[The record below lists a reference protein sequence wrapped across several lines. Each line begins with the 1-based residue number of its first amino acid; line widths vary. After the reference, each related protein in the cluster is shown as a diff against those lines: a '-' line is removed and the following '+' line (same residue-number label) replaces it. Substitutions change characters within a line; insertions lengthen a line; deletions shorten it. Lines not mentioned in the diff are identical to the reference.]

1 MHHTSTRQKRMTLQ
15 ELEKA
20 KTRLERRIDTLKR
33 ELITVL
39 QGIQFVNEDLAK
51 TLKANAI
58 LRI

>member
-1 MHHTSTRQKRMTLQ
+1 MHRTSTRQKRMTLQ

-58 LRI
+58 LRV